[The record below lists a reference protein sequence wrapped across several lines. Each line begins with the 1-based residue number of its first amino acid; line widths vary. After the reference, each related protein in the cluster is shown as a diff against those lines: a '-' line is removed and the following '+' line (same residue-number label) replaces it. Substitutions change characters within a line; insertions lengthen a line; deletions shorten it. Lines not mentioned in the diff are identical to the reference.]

1 LVLDLR
7 EKLILLV
14 ENNPDDELLALRAF
28 KKYEMPSTV
37 VVAHHGG
44 EALDFLFGNGRYAE
58 RDLSQMPDVI
68 LLDLKMPKV
77 SGLEVLRRIRN
88 HERTRLLPVVIF
100 SSSIEPLDVLRC
112 YQYGANSYIRKPV
125 DLDQM
130 DEIMKVFLPYWLFVN
145 QTTPHP
151 FESKGRNDE

>member
-1 LVLDLR
+1 LVLDLK
-7 EKLILLV
+7 EKFILLV

-28 KKYEMPSTV
+28 RKYEMLSKV

-44 EALDFLFGNGRYAE
+44 EALDFLFGSGQYTD
-58 RDLSQMPDVI
+58 RDLSQMPEVI
-68 LLDLKMPKV
+68 LLDLRMPKV

-100 SSSIEPLDVLRC
+100 SSSIEPQDVSRC
-112 YQYGANSYIRKPV
+112 YQYGANSFIHKPV

-130 DEIMKVFLPYWLFVN
+130 DEVMRLFLPYWLFVN
-145 QTTPHP
+145 QTPPHLWV
-151 FESKGRNDE
+151 SKGGNDE